1 MDEKYM
7 NEIRRQHS
15 RRHESGANHLV
26 CAMIK
31 YMTIMSSILYY
42 IELLTGD
49 QNRAYL
55 RERIEGIREEINTME
70 REFWEYLICFG
81 DFGRR
86 GDAHLT
92 DDE

>member
-1 MDEKYM
+1 M
-7 NEIRRQHS
+7 NEIRRQHTGRYENGS
-15 RRHESGANHLV
+15 NHLV

-31 YMTIMSSILYY
+31 YMKIMNNIRYY

-55 RERIEGIREEINTME
+55 SERIEGIQEQINEME
-70 REFWEYLICFG
+70 REFWEYLIRFG
-81 DFGRR
+81 NFGRNETY
-86 GDAHLT
+86 LT